1 MKNYI
6 KYLIAGAVTIII
18 IIFVVLLGNF
28 NTVYDKLTIV
38 ENEASAVKSL
48 NTSIPK
54 QIIIHTDFYRKTIIT
69 SKLEID
75 HILDLINTIKNSSS
89 NKHEVVES
97 NNSSYTV
104 DGEIFYNNNKVDKF
118 SLNNKLT
125 FDGHTYN
132 ANSYLINMLHRVL
145 FNYFNTYEHLID
157 ILNTNKSSIYCI
169 DKDKKFYLN
178 KKQKLNLAKE
188 LSKLIPMNDRVKL
201 NKTNINDKKL
211 YTLKIKINK
220 DLENKTNNLVFI
232 DVYKNYI
239 VIQFLADDNGK
250 KIYMEG
256 AINEF
261 KN

>member
-6 KYLIAGAVTIII
+6 KYLIAGSVTIII
-18 IIFVVLLGNF
+18 IISIILLSNF

-89 NKHEVVES
+89 NKHEIVES

-104 DGEIFYNNNKVDKF
+104 NGEIFYNNNKVDKF
-118 SLNNKLT
+118 SLNNKLI

-132 ANSYLINMLHRVL
+132 VNSYLINMLHRAL

-157 ILNTNKSSIYCI
+157 ILNTNKSSIYYI
-169 DKDKKFYLN
+169 GKGEKFYLT

-188 LSKLIPMNDRVKL
+188 LSKLTPMNDRVKL

-211 YTLKIKINK
+211 YTLKIEINK

-239 VIQFLADDNGK
+239 AIQFLADDNGK

-256 AINEF
+256 AIDEI